1 MFFFFRL
8 CSTKKIAGSH
18 GKRAYVKEN
27 YSLLSCKDNSTLT
40 GTDMG
45 SIVSAHGERAL
56 GHVESK
62 TRRWGRGLRQQE
74 THSLRSRFGPVA
86 HVWYYSL
93 VGGFLQRKDNT
104 ALWGGNIGARLLANL
119 FVTLATIVECSGVA
133 PGTDTLAKDLLELVW
148 SFRTVDVA
156 EVRMGVLV
164 AVAASLSCLS
174 EEMVLTMM
182 FDGALSSLPEG
193 LRQMSQLDP
202 DNSCRRLA
210 TSMARGISGIVD
222 SLQPVGKISKLSL
235 NKI

>member
-1 MFFFFRL
+1 
-8 CSTKKIAGSH
+8 
-18 GKRAYVKEN
+18 
-27 YSLLSCKDNSTLT
+27 
-40 GTDMG
+40 MG

-62 TRRWGRGLRQQE
+62 TRRWGRGLRRLE
-74 THSLRSRFGPVA
+74 SHTLRSRFGPVA

-93 VGGFLQRKDNT
+93 VGGFLQRKDNP

-119 FVTLATIVECSGVA
+119 FVTLATIVECAGAA
-133 PGTDTLAKDLLELVW
+133 PGTDILAKDLLELVW

-174 EEMVLTMM
+174 EEVVLTMM

-193 LRQMSQLDP
+193 LQQMSQLDP
-202 DNSCRRLA
+202 DESCRRLA
-210 TSMARGISGIVD
+210 SSMARGISGIVD

-235 NKI
+235 NI